1 MLALY
6 LNLKNWFTGEEGQD
20 LIEYA
25 LIIALMVVVAVVALS
40 LLGTNISTLWSK
52 IGGWLTVGDLPTLP

>member
-6 LNLKNWFTGEEGQD
+6 LNLKNWFTSEEGQD

-40 LLGTNISTLWSK
+40 LLGSQISTLWAGIAAWLSK
-52 IGGWLTVGDLPTLP
+52 INGTIT

>member
-6 LNLKNWFTGEEGQD
+6 FWVRNLFAREEGQD

-25 LIIALMVVVAVVALS
+25 LIIAVLVIVAVVGLSALGPLIS
-40 LLGTNISTLWSK
+40 EKWSTIGSFLG
-52 IGGWLTVGDLPTLP
+52 GV

>member
-6 LNLKNWFTGEEGQD
+6 LWLQTWLKSQKAQD

-25 LIIALMVVVAVVALS
+25 LIIALLVVVAVLALS
-40 LLGTNISTLWSK
+40 VTGGQISGLFSK
-52 IGGWLTVGDLPTLP
+52 IGSWVAKPTF

>member
-6 LNLKNWFTGEEGQD
+6 LNLKNWFTSEEGQD

-40 LLGTNISTLWSK
+40 LLGGQISTLWVTISN
-52 IGGWLTVGDLPTLP
+52 WLSGINATV